1 MDRFM
6 QVAVEEAEKG
16 ILSDE
21 GGPFGSVVVKDG
33 EIVGRG
39 HNQVVLLKDP
49 TCHGEMQAIRDACRR
64 LGTFDLSGCVLYT
77 TGEPCQMCLTACLW
91 ARLDKVYYGC
101 TIADNAAIG
110 FRDQKFDELFS
121 GRDKLGDYLQELD
134 RDACL
139 QLFARYNGLKKKTGY

>member
-6 QVAVEEAEKG
+6 QVAVEEAENG

-49 TCHGEMQAIRDACRR
+49 TCHGEMQAIRNACRR

-139 QLFARYNGLKKKTGY
+139 QLFARYNGLKKKTNY

>member
-6 QVAVEEAEKG
+6 QAAVEEAEKG

-49 TCHGEMQAIRDACRR
+49 TCHGEMQAIRNACRR

-139 QLFARYNGLKKKTGY
+139 QLFARYNGLKKKTNY

>member
-6 QVAVEEAEKG
+6 QVAVEEAENG

-139 QLFARYNGLKKKTGY
+139 QLFARYNGLKKKTNY

>member
-1 MDRFM
+1 
-6 QVAVEEAEKG
+6 
-16 ILSDE
+16 
-21 GGPFGSVVVKDG
+21 
-33 EIVGRG
+33 
-39 HNQVVLLKDP
+39 
-49 TCHGEMQAIRDACRR
+49 
-64 LGTFDLSGCVLYT
+64 
-77 TGEPCQMCLTACLW
+77 MCLTACLW

-139 QLFARYNGLKKKTGY
+139 QLFARYNGLKKKTNY

>member
-49 TCHGEMQAIRDACRR
+49 TCHGEMQAIRNACRR

-139 QLFARYNGLKKKTGY
+139 QLFARYNGLKKKTNY

>member
-6 QVAVEEAEKG
+6 QAAVEEAEKG

-39 HNQVVLLKDP
+39 HNQVVLLKGP
-49 TCHGEMQAIRDACRR
+49 TCHGEMQAVRSACRR
-64 LGTFDLSGCVLYT
+64 LGTFDLSRCVLYT

-139 QLFARYNGLKKKTGY
+139 QLFARYNGLKKKTNY

>member
-49 TCHGEMQAIRDACRR
+49 TCHGEMQAIRNACRR